1 MRSLLPPVL
10 LVAAFIASACTEDT
24 TPSAGGAPDGSAIV
38 LAEQTEPSTLNPLLG
53 YGQDGVSKI
62 YDGLVEHRV
71 DHSVRPQLAADL
83 PKPSVDG
90 LSWTVSLREDVKF
103 TDGTAFGPDD
113 VVATYR
119 ALLDP
124 NAGSTIRSSFTPLA
138 GIEQLDTRT
147 VRFTLAHPY
156 APFPHLLVLGI
167 MPSEAFAG
175 GVRLAD
181 SPMNTKPV
189 GTGPYKLAEWRK
201 GDRMLLEGNPAH
213 VEGDPKIKKLTVVF
227 VPDDSTRAQ
236 RMQAGEFDGA
246 ALPPRLATA
255 FAGKSGLQVI
265 DHRAADVMGVTLPT
279 GHPVTG
285 DRAMRSALNTA
296 VNRQG
301 MTDNL
306 LAGKGAP
313 ASTPLPDAL
322 PEFVEPTAAFRYN
335 KAEAD
340 LQLDQGGWVRG
351 TDGLRAKDGVP
362 ARFTLMYPVGDVL
375 RADLATAFAADAK
388 AVGVDVQLAGLS
400 REAITPR
407 LRQDAV
413 LRGEGNPFDPDPDLY
428 LALRSTSAPTGFDNP
443 GSYSNA
449 QVDAALDVGR
459 RLIDPAQR
467 AAAYKQ
473 FQRAYVLDPA
483 MVTLVDVHHTYVV
496 RQNWT
501 GYQPVVDPHTHG
513 ALSWGPWWNLQK
525 WAPK

>member
-1 MRSLLPPVL
+1 
-10 LVAAFIASACTEDT
+10 VAALAASACTEDT

-38 LAEQTEPSTLNPLLG
+38 LADPAEPSTLNPLLG
-53 YGQDGVSKI
+53 YGEGGVSKI

-83 PKPSVDG
+83 PKPSADG
-90 LSWTVSLREDVKF
+90 LSWTVALRTDVKF
-103 TDGTAFGPDD
+103 TDGTQFGPED

-124 NAGSTIRSSFTPLA
+124 NAGSTIRSSFAVLTGVDQADPH
-138 GIEQLDTRT
+138 T

-167 MPSEAFAG
+167 VPSEALPG
-175 GVRLAD
+175 GPLAD
-181 SPMNTKPV
+181 SPINTKPI
-189 GTGPYKLAEWRK
+189 GTGPYKLVEWRK
-201 GDRMLLEGNPAH
+201 GDRMLFESNTAHLEGT
-213 VEGDPKIKKLTVVF
+213 PKIKKLTVVF
-227 VPDDSTRAQ
+227 VPDDNTRAQ

-246 ALPPRLATA
+246 ELPPRLATS
-255 FAGKSGLQVI
+255 FTGKSGMQVI
-265 DHRAADVMGVTLPT
+265 DHSAADVSAVTLPT

-285 DRAMRSALNTA
+285 DRAMRSALNSA

-301 MTDNL
+301 MIDNL
-306 LAGKGAP
+306 LAGKGTP
-313 ASTPLPDAL
+313 ASTPLPDVL
-322 PEFVEPTAAFRYN
+322 PEYVEPTATFRYG

-340 LQLDQGGWVRG
+340 LLLDQGGWVRG
-351 TDGLRAKDGVP
+351 ADGMRTKDGVP

-375 RADLATAFAADAK
+375 RGDLATAFAADAK

-400 REAITPR
+400 WEAITPR
-407 LRQDAV
+407 LRQDA
-413 LRGEGNPFDPDPDLY
+413 LLQGEGNPFDPDLDLY
-428 LALRSTSAPTGFDNP
+428 PALHSTSTPTGFDNP
-443 GSYSNA
+443 GTYSNA
-449 QVDAALDVGR
+449 QVDAALDAGR
-459 RLIDPAQR
+459 NLVDPAQR

-483 MVTLVDVHHTYVV
+483 MVTLADVHHTYVM
-496 RQNWT
+496 RDNWT
-501 GYQPVVDPHTHG
+501 GYQQVVDPHEHG